1 MEIYNID
8 YNLYVQDGEHEP
20 RQMTNF
26 TLVIETAYYPL
37 EGSQDDIPAYLGIQL
52 ILEDGSVR
60 SLTLPMTSNL
70 ARTIVTE
77 EPRAVLLKTGYAP
90 LVQKY
95 IVDQLSKTGRPGEC
109 QRGVYLP
116 GNGTYRLADGQHV
129 TVWNGRV
136 AGSTKLEVP
145 YMIKPTNTYRITN
158 SIDRPVPTLVRTLLE
173 NDAAL
178 ILPVTYAFLVSR
190 RDVLTA
196 EQYPLQG
203 GLYITGVQSSGK
215 TTLARRVFGY
225 TERIGTPGKPALML
239 EAVSTEASVRD
250 TLSENPGCVVII
262 DDLAKSSSRTIEAH
276 RRKLGGA
283 MLRLAANEGDST
295 KKGKTGKTD
304 HRDCTS
310 GIALTA
316 EFVLDGVS
324 ELTRSIFVYLEKK
337 LNPTDDVCP
346 ALIGAVLE
354 EFADWFADNYDH
366 AIELLHKIAD
376 SPNIPIN
383 LRADGADEFT
393 ELLTRERRIQDNL
406 ALLQWAFVG
415 MVEMIKAH
423 MELASS
429 DEHALNEKFWEA
441 VHRSVRKQVTEFR
454 RIQSQLKEGN
464 ITFLLCE
471 AIDSD
476 EFDLCRKKTN
486 LFKRNGIIW
495 KEKKGVIKQVGIKQT
510 ALVQFIRNQNGYQNY
525 SSRKITDYLKDI
537 GCLTIN
543 EDKSNTVHLGKIK
556 DGKRSLPRV
565 LLIDVQTLR
574 DNAEKYELFAEQAR
588 E

>member
-1 MEIYNID
+1 MEVYDID
-8 YNLYVQDGEHEP
+8 YTLYVQDREHDP
-20 RQMTNF
+20 KQVTNF
-26 TLVIETAYYPL
+26 TPVIETAYFNL
-37 EGSQDDIPAYLGIQL
+37 EGPQDIPAYLGIEL
-52 ILEDGSVR
+52 ILEDGSMR
-60 SLTLPMTSNL
+60 RLTLPMTSNL
-70 ARTIVTE
+70 ARRIVAE
-77 EPRAVLLKTGYAP
+77 EPRAILLKSSYAP
-90 LVQKY
+90 LVQKH
-95 IVDQLSKTGRPGEC
+95 IVDQLSKIGRPGEC
-109 QRGVYLP
+109 QRGLYLP
-116 GNGTYRLADGQHV
+116 GNGTYRLADDRHI

-145 YMIKPTNTYRITN
+145 YMI
-158 SIDRPVPTLVRTLLE
+158 RPNDSYHIAKHTENPIQTLINALQE

-178 ILPVTYAFLVSR
+178 VQSVVYALLVSR

-196 EQYPLQG
+196 EQHPLQG

-215 TTLARRVFGY
+215 TTLARRVFGD

-262 DDLAKSSSRTIEAH
+262 DDLAKSSTRSIEAH

-295 KKGKTGKTD
+295 KKNSSGKTD
-304 HRDCTS
+304 HRDCAA

-337 LNPTDDVCP
+337 LNLTEDVCP

-354 EFADWFADNYDH
+354 EFADLFADNYDH
-366 AIELLHKIAD
+366 AIELLHQIAD

-393 ELLTRERRIQDNL
+393 ELLARERRIQDNL
-406 ALLQWAFVG
+406 ALLQWAFVC
-415 MVEMIKAH
+415 MVEMIKSTVKLSPH
-423 MELASS
+423 QEQ
-429 DEHALNEKFWEA
+429 ALYEKFWKA
-441 VHRSVRKQVTEFR
+441 VHLSVSKQVDEFSKIR
-454 RIQSQLKEGN
+454 THLKEGN
-464 ITFLLCE
+464 IAHLLCE

-476 EFDLCRKKTN
+476 EFKLCRKKEK

-543 EDKSNTVHLGKIK
+543 EDKSNTVHIGKLK
-556 DGKRSLPRV
+556 DGKRPLPRV

>member
-1 MEIYNID
+1 MKVYNTD
-8 YNLYVQDGEHEP
+8 YALYVQDGEHEP
-20 RQMTNF
+20 KQATNF
-26 TLVIETAYYPL
+26 TPVIETAYFNLDDP
-37 EGSQDDIPAYLGIQL
+37 QDIPAYLGIEL
-52 ILEDGSVR
+52 ILEDGSMR
-60 SLTLPMTSNL
+60 RLTLPMTSNL
-70 ARTIVTE
+70 ARRIVAE

-90 LVQKY
+90 LIQKY
-95 IVDQLSKTGRPGEC
+95 IVDQLSKAERPGEC
-109 QRGVYLP
+109 QRGLYLP
-116 GNGTYRLADGQHV
+116 SNGTYRLADGQHI

-145 YMIKPTNTYRITN
+145 YMI
-158 SIDRPVPTLVRTLLE
+158 RPNDSYHIAKRTENPIETLVNALQE

-178 ILPVTYAFLVSR
+178 MQSVVYALLVSR

-196 EQYPLQG
+196 EQHPLQG

-262 DDLAKSSSRTIEAH
+262 DDLAKSSTRSIEAH

-295 KKGKTGKTD
+295 KKNSSGKTD
-304 HRDCTS
+304 HRDCAA

-324 ELTRSIFVYLEKK
+324 ELTRSISCTLKKK
-337 LNPTDDVCP
+337 LKLTEDVCP
-346 ALIGAVLE
+346 TLIGVVLE

-406 ALLQWAFVG
+406 ALLQWAFVC
-415 MVEMIKAH
+415 MVEMIKSTVKLSPH
-423 MELASS
+423 QEQ
-429 DEHALNEKFWEA
+429 ALYEKFWKA
-441 VHRSVRKQVTEFR
+441 VHLSVSKQVDEFSKIR
-454 RIQSQLKEGN
+454 THLKEGN
-464 ITFLLCE
+464 IAHLLCE

-476 EFDLCRKKTN
+476 EFKLCRKKEK

-543 EDKSNTVHLGKIK
+543 EDKSNTVHIGKLK
-556 DGKRSLPRV
+556 DGKHRLV
-565 LLIDVQTLR
+565 
-574 DNAEKYELFAEQAR
+574 FC
-588 E
+588 

>member
-1 MEIYNID
+1 MDVYSID
-8 YNLYVQDGEHEP
+8 YTLYVQDGEHEP
-20 RQMTNF
+20 KQATNF
-26 TLVIETAYYPL
+26 TPVIETAYFNLDGP
-37 EGSQDDIPAYLGIQL
+37 QDIPAYLGIEL
-52 ILEDGSVR
+52 ILEDGSMR
-60 SLTLPMTSNL
+60 RLTLPMTSNL
-70 ARTIVTE
+70 ARRIVAE

-95 IVDQLSKTGRPGEC
+95 IVDQLSKSGRPSEC

-116 GNGTYRLADGQHV
+116 GNGTYRLADDQHI

-136 AGSTKLEVP
+136 AGSSEFKVP
-145 YMIKPTNTYRITN
+145 YVIKPNSNYQIVNRIEN
-158 SIDRPVPTLVRTLLE
+158 PVQTLVNALLG

-178 ILPVTYAFLVSR
+178 VLPVAYALLVSR

-196 EQYPLQG
+196 EQHPLQG
-203 GLYITGVQSSGK
+203 GLYITGIQSSGK

-262 DDLAKSSSRTIEAH
+262 DDLAKSSTRTIEAH
-276 RRKLGGA
+276 RKKLGGS

-304 HRDCTS
+304 HRDCTA

-324 ELTRSIFVYLEKK
+324 ELTRSIFVYLDKK
-337 LNPTDDVCP
+337 LHLTEDVRP

-376 SPNIPIN
+376 SPNILEN
-383 LRADGADEFT
+383 LRVDGADDFA

-406 ALLQWAFVG
+406 ALLQWAFVC
-415 MVEMIKAH
+415 MVEMIKSTVKLSPH
-423 MELASS
+423 REQ
-429 DEHALNEKFWEA
+429 ALYENFWKA
-441 VHRSVRKQVTEFR
+441 VHLSVSKQVSEFAKIR
-454 RIQSQLKEGN
+454 TQLKEGN
-464 ITFLLCE
+464 IAYLLCE

-476 EFDLCRKKTN
+476 EFKLCRKKEK

-543 EDKSNTVHLGKIK
+543 EDKSNTVHIGKLK
-556 DGKRSLPRV
+556 DGKRPLPRV
-565 LLIDVQTLR
+565 LLIDVETLR
-574 DNAEKYELFAEQAR
+574 DSAEEYNLYAEQAR

>member
-1 MEIYNID
+1 MEVFNID
-8 YNLYVQDGEHEP
+8 YTLYVRDGEHEP
-20 RQMTNF
+20 KQATNF
-26 TLVIETAYYPL
+26 TPVIETAYFNL
-37 EGSQDDIPAYLGIQL
+37 EGPQDIPAHLGIQL
-52 ILEDGSVR
+52 ILEDGSMR
-60 SLTLPMTSNL
+60 RLTLPMTSNL
-70 ARTIVTE
+70 ARSIVAE
-77 EPRAVLLKTGYAP
+77 EPRAILLKSSYAP
-90 LVQKY
+90 LVQKH
-95 IVDQLSKTGRPGEC
+95 IVDQLSKIGRPGEC
-109 QRGVYLP
+109 QRGLYLP
-116 GNGTYRLADGQHV
+116 GNGTYRLADDRHI

-145 YMIKPTNTYRITN
+145 YMI
-158 SIDRPVPTLVRTLLE
+158 RPNDSYHIAKHTENPIQTLVNALQE

-178 ILPVTYAFLVSR
+178 VQSVVYALLVSR

-196 EQYPLQG
+196 EQHPLQG

-262 DDLAKSSSRTIEAH
+262 DDLAKSPTRSIEAH
-276 RRKLGGA
+276 RKKLGGS

-304 HRDCTS
+304 HRDCAA

-324 ELTRSIFVYLEKK
+324 ELTRSIFVYLDKQ
-337 LNPTDDVCP
+337 LNLSEDVRP
-346 ALIGAVLE
+346 ALIGAILE
-354 EFADWFADNYDH
+354 DFADWFADNYEH

-376 SPNIPIN
+376 SPDILKN
-383 LRADGADEFT
+383 LRVDGADEFT

-406 ALLQWAFVG
+406 ALLQWAFVC
-415 MVEMIKAH
+415 MVEMIKSTVKLSPH
-423 MELASS
+423 QEQ
-429 DEHALNEKFWEA
+429 ALYEKFWKA
-441 VHRSVRKQVTEFR
+441 VHLSVSKQVDEFSKIR
-454 RIQSQLKEGN
+454 THLKEGN
-464 ITFLLCE
+464 IAHLLCE

-476 EFDLCRKKTN
+476 EFKLCRKKEK

-525 SSRKITDYLKDI
+525 SSRKITDYMKDI

-556 DGKRSLPRV
+556 DGKRPLPRV
-565 LLIDVQTLR
+565 LLIDVETLR
-574 DNAEKYELFAEQAR
+574 DSAEEYNLYAEQAR

>member
-1 MEIYNID
+1 MEIYNTG
-8 YNLYVQDGEHEP
+8 YALYVQDGEHEP
-20 RQMTNF
+20 KQATNF
-26 TLVIETAYYPL
+26 TPVIETAYFNL
-37 EGSQDDIPAYLGIQL
+37 EGPQDIPAYLGIEL
-52 ILEDGSVR
+52 ILEDGSMR
-60 SLTLPMTSNL
+60 RLTLPMTSNL
-70 ARTIVTE
+70 ARRIVAE

-90 LVQKY
+90 LIQKY
-95 IVDQLSKTGRPGEC
+95 IVDQLSKAGRPGEC
-109 QRGVYLP
+109 QRGLYLP
-116 GNGTYRLADGQHV
+116 GNGTYRLADDRHI

-145 YMIKPTNTYRITN
+145 YMI
-158 SIDRPVPTLVRTLLE
+158 RPNDSYHIAKHTENPIQTLVNALQE

-178 ILPVTYAFLVSR
+178 VQSVVYALLVSR

-196 EQYPLQG
+196 EQHPLQG

-262 DDLAKSSSRTIEAH
+262 DDLAKSSTRSIEAH

-295 KKGKTGKTD
+295 KKNSSGKTD
-304 HRDCTS
+304 HRDCAA

-324 ELTRSIFVYLEKK
+324 ELTRSIFVYLDKQ
-337 LNPTDDVCP
+337 LNLSEDVRP
-346 ALIGAVLE
+346 ALIGAILE
-354 EFADWFADNYDH
+354 DFADWFADNYEY

-376 SPNIPIN
+376 SPDILKN
-383 LRADGADEFT
+383 LRVDGADEFT

-406 ALLQWAFVG
+406 ALLQWAFVC
-415 MVEMIKAH
+415 MVEMIKSTVKLSPH
-423 MELASS
+423 QEQ
-429 DEHALNEKFWEA
+429 ALYEKFWKA
-441 VHRSVRKQVTEFR
+441 VHLSVSKQVDEFSKIR
-454 RIQSQLKEGN
+454 THLKEGN
-464 ITFLLCE
+464 IAHLLCE

-476 EFDLCRKKTN
+476 EFKLCRKKEK

-543 EDKSNTVHLGKIK
+543 EDKSNTVHIGKLK
-556 DGKRSLPRV
+556 DGKRPLPRV

>member
-1 MEIYNID
+1 MEIYNIA

-20 RQMTNF
+20 KQMTNF
-26 TLVIETAYYPL
+26 TPVIETAYYPL

-70 ARTIVTE
+70 ARTIVAE

-116 GNGTYRLADGQHV
+116 GNGTYRLADDQHI

-145 YMIKPTNTYRITN
+145 YMI
-158 SIDRPVPTLVRTLLE
+158 RPNDSYHIAKHTENPIQTLVNALQE

-178 ILPVTYAFLVSR
+178 VQSVVYALLVSR

-196 EQYPLQG
+196 EQHPLQG

-262 DDLAKSSSRTIEAH
+262 DDLAHSSSRTIEAH
-276 RRKLGGA
+276 RKKLGGA

-337 LNPTDDVCP
+337 LNLTDDVCP

-415 MVEMIKAH
+415 MVEMIKAR
-423 MELASS
+423 MELPSS

-464 ITFLLCE
+464 IAFLLCE

-476 EFDLCRKKTN
+476 EFKLCRKKEK

-525 SSRKITDYLKDI
+525 SSRKITDYMKDI

-565 LLIDVQTLR
+565 LLIDVETLR
-574 DNAEKYELFAEQAR
+574 DNAEKYDLFEQQTH

>member
-1 MEIYNID
+1 MEIYNTD
-8 YNLYVQDGEHEP
+8 YALYVQDGEHDP
-20 RQMTNF
+20 KQVTNF
-26 TLVIETAYYPL
+26 TPVIETAYFNL
-37 EGSQDDIPAYLGIQL
+37 EGPQDIPAYLGIEL
-52 ILEDGSVR
+52 ILEDGSMR
-60 SLTLPMTSNL
+60 RLTLPMTSNL
-70 ARTIVTE
+70 ARRIVAE
-77 EPRAVLLKTGYAP
+77 EPRAILLKSSYAP
-90 LVQKY
+90 LVQKH
-95 IVDQLSKTGRPGEC
+95 IVDQLSKIGRPGEC
-109 QRGVYLP
+109 QRGLYLP
-116 GNGTYRLADGQHV
+116 GNGTYRLADDRHI

-145 YMIKPTNTYRITN
+145 YMI
-158 SIDRPVPTLVRTLLE
+158 RPNDSYHIAKHTENPIQTLVNALQE

-178 ILPVTYAFLVSR
+178 VQSVVYALLVSR

-196 EQYPLQG
+196 EQHPLQG

-262 DDLAKSSSRTIEAH
+262 DDLAKSPTRSIEAH
-276 RRKLGGA
+276 RKKLGGS

-304 HRDCTS
+304 HRDCTA

-337 LNPTDDVCP
+337 LNLTEDVCP

-366 AIELLHKIAD
+366 AIELLHQIAD
-376 SPNIPIN
+376 SPNIPM
-383 LRADGADEFT
+383 LTHAEQADEFT

-415 MVEMIKAH
+415 MIEMIKAR
-423 MELASS
+423 MELPSS

-454 RIQSQLKEGN
+454 RIQSKFKEGN
-464 ITFLLCE
+464 IAFLLCE

-495 KEKKGVIKQVGIKQT
+495 KEKKGVIKQVGIKPT

-525 SSRKITDYLKDI
+525 SSRKITDYLRDT
-537 GCLTIN
+537 GALTLQ
-543 EDKSNTVHLGKIK
+543 EEKSNTCHLGKDKKGRI
-556 DGKRSLPRV
+556 LPRV
-565 LLIDVQTLR
+565 LRIDVQTLR
-574 DNAEKYELFAEQAR
+574 ANAEKYELFAEQAR

>member
-20 RQMTNF
+20 KQMTNF
-26 TLVIETAYYPL
+26 TPVIETAYYPL

-70 ARTIVTE
+70 ARTIVAE

-95 IVDQLSKTGRPGEC
+95 IVAQLSKTGCPGEC

-116 GNGTYRLADGQHV
+116 DNGTYRLADGQHV

-178 ILPVTYAFLVSR
+178 ILPVAYAFLVSR

-196 EQYPLQG
+196 EQHPLQG

-262 DDLAKSSSRTIEAH
+262 DDLAKSSTRSIEAH

-337 LNPTDDVCP
+337 LNLTDDVCP

-415 MVEMIKAH
+415 MVEMIKAR
-423 MELASS
+423 MELPSS

-464 ITFLLCE
+464 IAFLLCE

>member
-1 MEIYNID
+1 MEIYSID
-8 YNLYVQDGEHEP
+8 YNLYVQDGEHESK
-20 RQMTNF
+20 QMTNF
-26 TLVIETAYYPL
+26 TPVIETAYYPL
-37 EGSQDDIPAYLGIQL
+37 EDSQDDIPAYLGIQL
-52 ILEDGSVR
+52 ILEDGSMR
-60 SLTLPMTSNL
+60 RLTLPMTSNL
-70 ARTIVTE
+70 ARTIVAE

-129 TVWNGRV
+129 TVWNERI
-136 AGSTKLEVP
+136 AGSTKLKVP
-145 YMIKPTNTYRITN
+145 YMIKPNDSYHIAKHAEN
-158 SIDRPVPTLVRTLLE
+158 PMQTLVNALLG

-178 ILPVTYAFLVSR
+178 VLPVTYAFLVSR

-196 EQYPLQG
+196 EQHPLQG
-203 GLYITGVQSSGK
+203 GLYITGIQSSGK

-225 TERIGTPGKPALML
+225 TERIGTPGKAALVL

-276 RRKLGGA
+276 RKKLGGA

-304 HRDCTS
+304 HRDCTA

-316 EFVLDGVS
+316 EFVLDGIS
-324 ELTRSIFVYLEKK
+324 ELTRSIFVNLEKK
-337 LNPTDDVCP
+337 LNLTDDVCP

-354 EFADWFADNYDH
+354 EFADWFADNYEH

-376 SPNIPIN
+376 SPDILQN
-383 LRADGADEFT
+383 LRVDGADEFT

-406 ALLQWAFVG
+406 ALLQWAFVC
-415 MVEMIKAH
+415 MVEMIKSTVKLSPH
-423 MELASS
+423 QEQ
-429 DEHALNEKFWEA
+429 ALYEKFWKA
-441 VHRSVRKQVTEFR
+441 VHLSVSKQVDEFSKIR
-454 RIQSQLKEGN
+454 THLKEGN
-464 ITFLLCE
+464 IAHLLCE

-476 EFDLCRKKTN
+476 EFKLCRKKEK
-486 LFKRNGIIW
+486 LFKRNGIVW

-556 DGKRSLPRV
+556 DGKRPLPRV
-565 LLIDVQTLR
+565 LLIDVETLR
-574 DNAEKYELFAEQAR
+574 DSAEEYNLYAEQAR

>member
-1 MEIYNID
+1 MEIYNTD
-8 YNLYVQDGEHEP
+8 YALYVQDGEHDP
-20 RQMTNF
+20 KQVTNF
-26 TLVIETAYYPL
+26 TPVIETAYFNL
-37 EGSQDDIPAYLGIQL
+37 EGPQDIPAYLGIEL
-52 ILEDGSVR
+52 ILEDGSMR
-60 SLTLPMTSNL
+60 RLTLPMTSNL
-70 ARTIVTE
+70 ARRIVAE
-77 EPRAVLLKTGYAP
+77 EPRAILLKSSYAP
-90 LVQKY
+90 LVQKH
-95 IVDQLSKTGRPGEC
+95 IVDQLSKIGRPGEC
-109 QRGVYLP
+109 QRGLYLP
-116 GNGTYRLADGQHV
+116 GNGTYRLADDRHI

-145 YMIKPTNTYRITN
+145 YMI
-158 SIDRPVPTLVRTLLE
+158 RPNDSYHIAKHTENPIQTLVNALQE

-178 ILPVTYAFLVSR
+178 VQSVVYALLVSR

-196 EQYPLQG
+196 EQHPLQG

-262 DDLAKSSSRTIEAH
+262 DDLAKSPTRSIEAH
-276 RRKLGGA
+276 RKKLGGS

-304 HRDCTS
+304 HRDCTA

-337 LNPTDDVCP
+337 LNLTEDVCP

-366 AIELLHKIAD
+366 AIELLHQIAD

-393 ELLTRERRIQDNL
+393 ELLARERRIQDNL

-415 MVEMIKAH
+415 MIEMIKAR
-423 MELASS
+423 MELPSS

-454 RIQSQLKEGN
+454 RIQSKFKEGN
-464 ITFLLCE
+464 IAFLLCE

-525 SSRKITDYLKDI
+525 SSRKITDYMKDI

-543 EDKSNTVHLGKIK
+543 EDKSNTVHIGKLK
-556 DGKRSLPRV
+556 DGKRPLPRV

>member
-20 RQMTNF
+20 KQMTNF
-26 TLVIETAYYPL
+26 TPVIETAYYPL

-70 ARTIVTE
+70 ARTIVAE

-178 ILPVTYAFLVSR
+178 ILPVAYAFLVSR

-196 EQYPLQG
+196 EQHPLQG
-203 GLYITGVQSSGK
+203 GLYITGIQSSGK

-262 DDLAKSSSRTIEAH
+262 DDLALSSSRTIEAH
-276 RRKLGGA
+276 RKTLGGA

-324 ELTRSIFVYLEKK
+324 ELTRSIFVYLDKK
-337 LNPTDDVCP
+337 LHLTEDVRP

-354 EFADWFADNYDH
+354 EFADWFADNYGR
-366 AIELLHKIAD
+366 AIELLHEITN
-376 SPNIPIN
+376 SPDILKNIRVN
-383 LRADGADEFT
+383 GADEFA
-393 ELLTRERRIQDNL
+393 ELLMRERRIQDNL
-406 ALLQWAFVG
+406 ALLQWAFVC
-415 MVEMIKAH
+415 MVEMIQ
-423 MELASS
+423 ERIDLP
-429 DEHALNEKFWEA
+429 DDIEHALHRKFWEA
-441 VHRSVRKQVTEFR
+441 VHCSVRKQVEEFAN
-454 RIQSQLKEGN
+454 IQSQLKEGN
-464 ITFLLCE
+464 IAHLLCE
-471 AIDSD
+471 AIDCD
-476 EFDLCRKKTN
+476 EFKLCRKKEK

-565 LLIDVQTLR
+565 LLIDVETLR

>member
-1 MEIYNID
+1 MEVYNTD
-8 YNLYVQDGEHEP
+8 YTLYVQDGEHEP

-26 TLVIETAYYPL
+26 TPVIETAYYPL
-37 EGSQDDIPAYLGIQL
+37 DGSQDDIPAYLGIQL
-52 ILEDGSVR
+52 ILEDGSMR
-60 SLTLPMTSNL
+60 RLTLPMTSNP
-70 ARTIVTE
+70 ARSIVAE

-95 IVDQLSKTGRPGEC
+95 IVDQLSKSGRPSEC

-116 GNGTYRLADGQHV
+116 GNGTYRLADDQHI

-136 AGSTKLEVP
+136 AGSSEFKVP
-145 YMIKPTNTYRITN
+145 YVIKPNDSYRITN

-178 ILPVTYAFLVSR
+178 ILPVAYASLVSR

-196 EQYPLQG
+196 EQHPLQG

-225 TERIGTPGKPALML
+225 TERIGTPGKAALVL

-250 TLSENPGCVVII
+250 MLSENPGCIVII

-276 RRKLGGA
+276 RKKLGGA

-304 HRDCTS
+304 HRDCAA

-316 EFVLDGVS
+316 EFVLDGIS
-324 ELTRSIFVYLEKK
+324 ELTRSIFVYLDKK
-337 LNPTDDVCP
+337 LHLTEDVRP
-346 ALIGAVLE
+346 ALIGAILE
-354 EFADWFADNYDH
+354 DFADWFADNYEH

-376 SPNIPIN
+376 SPDILKN
-383 LRADGADEFT
+383 LRVDGADEFA

-406 ALLQWAFVG
+406 ALLRWAFVCLI
-415 MVEMIKAH
+415 EMIK
-423 MELASS
+423 ERIDLPS
-429 DEHALNEKFWEA
+429 DVEHALRRKFWEA
-441 VHRSVRKQVTEFR
+441 VHCSVRKQVEEFAK
-454 RIQSQLKEGN
+454 IQSHLKEGN
-464 ITFLLCE
+464 IAFLLCE
-471 AIDSD
+471 AVDSD
-476 EFDLCRKKTN
+476 EFNLCRKKSN

-495 KEKKGVIKQVGIKQT
+495 KEDKRGRPVEVGIKPT
-510 ALVQFIRNQNGYQNY
+510 ALVQFIRNQNGYQNF
-525 SSRKITDYLKDI
+525 SSRKITNYLKDI
-537 GCLTIN
+537 GALTLQ
-543 EDKSNTVHLGKIK
+543 EEKSNTCHLGTDKKGRI
-556 DGKRSLPRV
+556 LPRV
-565 LLIDVQTLR
+565 LRIDVQTLR

>member
-1 MEIYNID
+1 MEVFNID
-8 YNLYVQDGEHEP
+8 YTLYVRDGEHEP
-20 RQMTNF
+20 KQATNF
-26 TLVIETAYYPL
+26 TPVIETAYFNL
-37 EGSQDDIPAYLGIQL
+37 EGPQDIPAHLGIQL
-52 ILEDGSVR
+52 ILEDGSMR
-60 SLTLPMTSNL
+60 RLTLPMTSNL
-70 ARTIVTE
+70 ARSIVAE
-77 EPRAVLLKTGYAP
+77 EPRAILLKSSYAP
-90 LVQKY
+90 LVQKH
-95 IVDQLSKTGRPGEC
+95 IVDQLSKIGRPGEC
-109 QRGVYLP
+109 QRGLYLP
-116 GNGTYRLADGQHV
+116 GNGTYRLADDRHI

-145 YMIKPTNTYRITN
+145 YMI
-158 SIDRPVPTLVRTLLE
+158 RPNDSYHIAKHTENPIQTLVNALQE

-178 ILPVTYAFLVSR
+178 VQSVVYALLVSR

-196 EQYPLQG
+196 EQHPLQG

-262 DDLAKSSSRTIEAH
+262 DDLAKSSTRSIEAH

-304 HRDCTS
+304 HRDCAA

-324 ELTRSIFVYLEKK
+324 ELTRSIFVYLDKQ
-337 LNPTDDVCP
+337 LNLSEDVRP
-346 ALIGAVLE
+346 ALIGAILE
-354 EFADWFADNYDH
+354 DFADWFADNYEH

-376 SPNIPIN
+376 SPDILKN
-383 LRADGADEFT
+383 LRVDGADEFT

-406 ALLQWAFVG
+406 ALLQWAFVC
-415 MVEMIKAH
+415 MVEMIKSTVKLSPH
-423 MELASS
+423 QEQ
-429 DEHALNEKFWEA
+429 ALYEKFWKA
-441 VHRSVRKQVTEFR
+441 VHLSVSKQVDEFSKIR
-454 RIQSQLKEGN
+454 THLKEGN
-464 ITFLLCE
+464 IAHLLCE

-476 EFDLCRKKTN
+476 EFKLCRKKEK

-525 SSRKITDYLKDI
+525 SSRKITDYMKDI

-556 DGKRSLPRV
+556 DGKRPLPRV
-565 LLIDVQTLR
+565 LLIDVETLR
-574 DNAEKYELFAEQAR
+574 DSAEEYNLYAEQAR

>member
-1 MEIYNID
+1 M
-8 YNLYVQDGEHEP
+8 
-20 RQMTNF
+20 
-26 TLVIETAYYPL
+26 
-37 EGSQDDIPAYLGIQL
+37 
-52 ILEDGSVR
+52 
-60 SLTLPMTSNL
+60 
-70 ARTIVTE
+70 
-77 EPRAVLLKTGYAP
+77 LLKPTA
-90 LVQKY
+90 LAAVQMY
-95 IVDQLSKTGRPGEC
+95 LVDQISKTNKEM
-109 QRGVYLP
+109 RGVYLP
-116 GNGTYRLADGQHV
+116 GNGTHWLAYGQHV

-136 AGSTKLEVP
+136 AGSADLKIPCV
-145 YMIKPTNTYRITN
+145 IKPTDTYRITN
-158 SIDRPVPTLVRTLLE
+158 SIDRPVPTLVRALLE

-178 ILPVTYAFLVSR
+178 VLPVAYALLVSR

-196 EQYPLQG
+196 EQHPLQG

-262 DDLAKSSSRTIEAH
+262 DDLAKSSTRSIEAH
-276 RRKLGGA
+276 RRKLGGS

-337 LNPTDDVCP
+337 LNLTDDVCP

-415 MVEMIKAH
+415 MVEMIKAR
-423 MELASS
+423 MELSAS

-454 RIQSQLKEGN
+454 KIHSQLKEGN
-464 ITFLLCE
+464 IAFLLCE

-476 EFDLCRKKTN
+476 EFKLCRKKEK

-525 SSRKITDYLKDI
+525 SSRKITDYMKDI

-556 DGKRSLPRV
+556 GGKRSLPRV

>member
-1 MEIYNID
+1 MDVYSID
-8 YNLYVQDGEHEP
+8 YTLYVQDGEHEP
-20 RQMTNF
+20 KQATNF
-26 TLVIETAYYPL
+26 TPVIETAYFNLDGP
-37 EGSQDDIPAYLGIQL
+37 QDIPAYLGIEL
-52 ILEDGSVR
+52 ILEDGSMR
-60 SLTLPMTSNL
+60 RLTLPMTSNL
-70 ARTIVTE
+70 ARRIVAE

-95 IVDQLSKTGRPGEC
+95 IVDQLSKTGRPSEC
-109 QRGVYLP
+109 QRSVYLP

-136 AGSTKLEVP
+136 AGSTKFEVP

-178 ILPVTYAFLVSR
+178 ILPVAYAFLVSR

-196 EQYPLQG
+196 EQHPLQG

-225 TERIGTPGKPALML
+225 TERIGIPGKAALVL

-262 DDLAKSSSRTIEAH
+262 DDLAHSSSRTIEAH
-276 RRKLGGA
+276 RKKLGGA

-337 LNPTDDVCP
+337 LHLTDDVCP

-376 SPNIPIN
+376 SPDILKN
-383 LRADGADEFT
+383 LRVDGADEFT

-406 ALLQWAFVG
+406 ALLQWAFVC
-415 MVEMIKAH
+415 MVEMIKSTVKLSPH
-423 MELASS
+423 REQ
-429 DEHALNEKFWEA
+429 ALYEKFWMA
-441 VHRSVRKQVTEFR
+441 VHLSVSKQVDEFAKIR
-454 RIQSQLKEGN
+454 THLKKGN
-464 ITFLLCE
+464 IAHLLCE
-471 AIDSD
+471 AIDCD
-476 EFDLCRKKTN
+476 EFQLCRKKSK
-486 LFKRNGIIW
+486 LFKRNGIVW
-495 KEKKGVIKQVGIKQT
+495 KEKNGVIKQVGIKQT

-565 LLIDVQTLR
+565 LLIDVETLR
-574 DNAEKYELFAEQAR
+574 DNAEKYDLFEQQAH

>member
-1 MEIYNID
+1 MEVYNTD
-8 YNLYVQDGEHEP
+8 YALYVQDGEHEP
-20 RQMTNF
+20 KQATNF
-26 TLVIETAYYPL
+26 TPVIETAYFNL
-37 EGSQDDIPAYLGIQL
+37 EDPQDIPAYLGIEL
-52 ILEDGSVR
+52 ILEDGSMR
-60 SLTLPMTSNL
+60 RLTLPMTSNL
-70 ARTIVTE
+70 ARRIVAE

-95 IVDQLSKTGRPGEC
+95 IVDQLSKTGRPSEC

-116 GNGTYRLADGQHV
+116 GNGTYRLADGQRI

-136 AGSTKLEVP
+136 AGSSEFKVP
-145 YMIKPTNTYRITN
+145 YVIKPNSNYQIVNRIEN
-158 SIDRPVPTLVRTLLE
+158 PMQTLVNALSA

-196 EQYPLQG
+196 EQHPLQG

-225 TERIGTPGKPALML
+225 TERIGTPGKAALVL

-276 RRKLGGA
+276 RKKLGGA

-316 EFVLDGVS
+316 EFVLDGIS
-324 ELTRSIFVYLEKK
+324 ELTHSIFVHLEKK
-337 LNPTDDVCP
+337 LNLTDDVCP
-346 ALIGAVLE
+346 ALIEAVLE
-354 EFADWFADNYDH
+354 EFANWFADNYDH

-415 MVEMIKAH
+415 MVEMIKAR
-423 MELASS
+423 MEFSSS

-454 RIQSQLKEGN
+454 KIQSKLKEGN
-464 ITFLLCE
+464 IAFLLCE
-471 AIDSD
+471 AIDCD
-476 EFDLCRKKTN
+476 EFQLCRKKSK

-495 KEKKGVIKQVGIKQT
+495 KEKNGVIKQVGIKQT

-537 GCLTIN
+537 GALTLQ
-543 EDKSNTVHLGKIK
+543 EEKSNTVHLGKIK
-556 DGKRSLPRV
+556 DGKRPLPRV
-565 LLIDVQTLR
+565 LLIDVETLR
-574 DNAEKYELFAEQAR
+574 ANAEKYELFAEQAR

>member
-1 MEIYNID
+1 MKVYNTD
-8 YNLYVQDGEHEP
+8 YALYVQDGEHEP
-20 RQMTNF
+20 KQATNF
-26 TLVIETAYYPL
+26 TPVIETAYFNLDDP
-37 EGSQDDIPAYLGIQL
+37 QDIPAYLGIEL
-52 ILEDGSVR
+52 ILEDGSMR
-60 SLTLPMTSNL
+60 RLTLPMTSNL
-70 ARTIVTE
+70 ARRIVAE

-90 LVQKY
+90 LIQKY
-95 IVDQLSKTGRPGEC
+95 IVDQLSKAERPGEC
-109 QRGVYLP
+109 QRGLYLP
-116 GNGTYRLADGQHV
+116 SNGTYRLADGQHI

-145 YMIKPTNTYRITN
+145 YMI
-158 SIDRPVPTLVRTLLE
+158 RPNDSYHIAKRTENPIETLVNALQE

-178 ILPVTYAFLVSR
+178 MQSVVYALLVSR

-196 EQYPLQG
+196 EQHPLQG

-262 DDLAKSSSRTIEAH
+262 DDLAKSSTRSIEAH

-295 KKGKTGKTD
+295 KKNSSGKTD
-304 HRDCTS
+304 HRDCAA

-324 ELTRSIFVYLEKK
+324 ELTRSISCTLKKK
-337 LNPTDDVCP
+337 LNLTKDVCP
-346 ALIGAVLE
+346 TLIGVVLE

-406 ALLQWAFVG
+406 ALLQWAFVC
-415 MVEMIKAH
+415 MVEMIKSTVKLSPH
-423 MELASS
+423 QEQ
-429 DEHALNEKFWEA
+429 ALYEKFWKA
-441 VHRSVRKQVTEFR
+441 VHLSVSKQVDEFSKIR
-454 RIQSQLKEGN
+454 THLKEGN
-464 ITFLLCE
+464 IAHLLCE

-476 EFDLCRKKTN
+476 EFKLCRKKEK

-543 EDKSNTVHLGKIK
+543 EDKSNTVHIGKLK
-556 DGKRSLPRV
+556 DGKHRLV
-565 LLIDVQTLR
+565 
-574 DNAEKYELFAEQAR
+574 FC
-588 E
+588 

>member
-1 MEIYNID
+1 MEVFNID
-8 YNLYVQDGEHEP
+8 YTLYVRDGEHEP
-20 RQMTNF
+20 KQATNF
-26 TLVIETAYYPL
+26 TPVIETAYFNL
-37 EGSQDDIPAYLGIQL
+37 EGPQDIPAHLGIQL
-52 ILEDGSVR
+52 ILEDGSMR
-60 SLTLPMTSNL
+60 RLTLPMTSNL
-70 ARTIVTE
+70 ARSIVAE
-77 EPRAVLLKTGYAP
+77 EPRAILLKSSYAP
-90 LVQKY
+90 LVQKH
-95 IVDQLSKTGRPGEC
+95 IVDQLSKIGRPGEC
-109 QRGVYLP
+109 QRGLYLP
-116 GNGTYRLADGQHV
+116 GNGTYRLADDRHI

-145 YMIKPTNTYRITN
+145 YMI
-158 SIDRPVPTLVRTLLE
+158 RPNDSYHIAKHTENPIQTLVNALQE

-178 ILPVTYAFLVSR
+178 VQSVVYALLVSR

-196 EQYPLQG
+196 EQHPLQG
-203 GLYITGVQSSGK
+203 GLYIAGVQSSGK

-262 DDLAKSSSRTIEAH
+262 DDLAKSPTRSIEAH
-276 RRKLGGA
+276 RKKLGGS

-304 HRDCTS
+304 HRDCTA

-337 LNPTDDVCP
+337 LNLTEDVCP

-366 AIELLHKIAD
+366 AIELLHQIAD

-393 ELLTRERRIQDNL
+393 ELLARERRIQDNL

-415 MVEMIKAH
+415 MIEMIKAR
-423 MELASS
+423 MELPSS

-454 RIQSQLKEGN
+454 KIQSQLKEGN
-464 ITFLLCE
+464 IAFLLCE

-476 EFDLCRKKTN
+476 EFKLCRKKEK

-543 EDKSNTVHLGKIK
+543 EDKSNTVHIGKLK
-556 DGKRSLPRV
+556 DGKRPLPRV
-565 LLIDVQTLR
+565 LLIDVETLR
-574 DNAEKYELFAEQAR
+574 DSAEEYNLYAEQAR

>member
-1 MEIYNID
+1 MEVYNVN
-8 YNLYVQDGEHEP
+8 YTLYVQDGEHEP
-20 RQMTNF
+20 KQATNF
-26 TLVIETAYYPL
+26 TPVIETAYFSL
-37 EGSQDDIPAYLGIQL
+37 EGPQDIPAYLGIQL
-52 ILEDGSVR
+52 ILEDGSMR
-60 SLTLPMTSNL
+60 RLTLPMTSNL
-70 ARTIVTE
+70 ARRIVAE

-90 LVQKY
+90 LIQKY
-95 IVDQLSKTGRPGEC
+95 IVDQLSKAERPGEC
-109 QRGVYLP
+109 QRGLYLP

-129 TVWNGRV
+129 TVWNERI
-136 AGSTKLEVP
+136 AGSTKLKVP
-145 YMIKPTNTYRITN
+145 YMIKPNDSYHIAKHAEN
-158 SIDRPVPTLVRTLLE
+158 PMQTLVNALLG

-178 ILPVTYAFLVSR
+178 VLPVTYAFLVSR

-196 EQYPLQG
+196 EQHPLQG

-262 DDLAKSSSRTIEAH
+262 DDLAKSSTRSIEAH

-295 KKGKTGKTD
+295 KKNSSGKTD
-304 HRDCTS
+304 HRDCTA

-316 EFVLDGVS
+316 EFVLDGIS
-324 ELTRSIFVYLEKK
+324 ELTRSIFVNLEKK
-337 LNPTDDVCP
+337 LNLTDDVCP

-376 SPNIPIN
+376 SPNILEN
-383 LRADGADEFT
+383 LRVDGADDFA

-406 ALLQWAFVG
+406 ALLQWAFVC
-415 MVEMIKAH
+415 MVEMIKSTVKLSPH
-423 MELASS
+423 REQ
-429 DEHALNEKFWEA
+429 ALYENFWKA
-441 VHRSVRKQVTEFR
+441 VHLSVSKQVSEFAKIR
-454 RIQSQLKEGN
+454 TQLKEGN
-464 ITFLLCE
+464 IAYLLSE

-476 EFDLCRKKTN
+476 EFKLCRKKEK

-543 EDKSNTVHLGKIK
+543 EDKSNTVHIGKLK
-556 DGKRSLPRV
+556 DGKRPLPRV
-565 LLIDVQTLR
+565 LLIDVETLR
-574 DNAEKYELFAEQAR
+574 DSAEEYNLYAEQAR

>member
-1 MEIYNID
+1 MKVYNTD
-8 YNLYVQDGEHEP
+8 YALYVQDGEHEP
-20 RQMTNF
+20 KQATNF
-26 TLVIETAYYPL
+26 TPVIETAYFNLDDP
-37 EGSQDDIPAYLGIQL
+37 QDIPAYLGIEL
-52 ILEDGSVR
+52 ILEDGSMR
-60 SLTLPMTSNL
+60 RLTLPMTSNL
-70 ARTIVTE
+70 ARRIVAE

-90 LVQKY
+90 LIQKY
-95 IVDQLSKTGRPGEC
+95 IVDQLSKAERPGEC
-109 QRGVYLP
+109 QRGLYLP
-116 GNGTYRLADGQHV
+116 SNGTYRLADGQHI

-145 YMIKPTNTYRITN
+145 YMI
-158 SIDRPVPTLVRTLLE
+158 RPNDSYHIAKRTENPIETLVNALQE

-178 ILPVTYAFLVSR
+178 MQSVVYALLVSR

-196 EQYPLQG
+196 EQHPLQG

-262 DDLAKSSSRTIEAH
+262 DDLAKSSTRSIEAH

-295 KKGKTGKTD
+295 KKNSSGKTD
-304 HRDCTS
+304 HRDCAA

-324 ELTRSIFVYLEKK
+324 ELTRSISCTLKKK
-337 LNPTDDVCP
+337 LNLTEDVCP
-346 ALIGAVLE
+346 TLIGVVLE

-406 ALLQWAFVG
+406 ALLQWAFVC
-415 MVEMIKAH
+415 MVEMIKSTVKLSPH
-423 MELASS
+423 QEQ
-429 DEHALNEKFWEA
+429 ALYEKFWKA
-441 VHRSVRKQVTEFR
+441 VHLSVSKQVDEFSKIR
-454 RIQSQLKEGN
+454 THLKEGN
-464 ITFLLCE
+464 IAHLLCE

-476 EFDLCRKKTN
+476 EFKLCRKKEK

-543 EDKSNTVHLGKIK
+543 EDKSNTVHIGKLK
-556 DGKRSLPRV
+556 DGKRRLV
-565 LLIDVQTLR
+565 
-574 DNAEKYELFAEQAR
+574 FC
-588 E
+588 